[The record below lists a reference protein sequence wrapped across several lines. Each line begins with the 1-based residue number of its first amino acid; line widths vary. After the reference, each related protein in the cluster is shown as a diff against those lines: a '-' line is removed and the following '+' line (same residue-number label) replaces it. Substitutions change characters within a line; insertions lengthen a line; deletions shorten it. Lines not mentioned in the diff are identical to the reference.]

1 MVSRINAMEGVSC
14 LCPEGAFYILMNIKS
29 LLGKRLGGVLIEND
43 NDFAVA
49 FLKESKVAV
58 IPGEGFGAPGYIRWT
73 YSASMEKIK
82 EGMDRLEAFLA
93 G

>member
-29 LLGKRLGGVLIEND
+29 LLGKWLGGVLIEND

-58 IPGEGFGAPGYIRWT
+58 IRWKT
-73 YSASMEKIK
+73 SKREWTGWKP
-82 EGMDRLEAFLA
+82 FLRDKKPLKCLVSL
-93 G
+93 GCFVI